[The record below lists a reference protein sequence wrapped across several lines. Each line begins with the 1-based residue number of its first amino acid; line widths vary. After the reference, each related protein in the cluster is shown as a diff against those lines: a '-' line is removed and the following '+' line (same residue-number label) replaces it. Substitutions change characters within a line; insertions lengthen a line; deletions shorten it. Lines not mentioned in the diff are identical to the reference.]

1 MGGLGNQLFIYTA
14 GLYLKELKGHDV
26 SFFAPHLKDP
36 KAHGYI
42 HADSSILDLS
52 FDAGFYTDVKRGEMS
67 KQIRDLISAYEVRA
81 LPMHGGL
88 SRRFPNYTSTQL
100 GYDPDFDS
108 VKRGTFVRGYFQSF
122 RYLEALQSKGHFMNL
137 ELREPSRSF
146 QEWEQ
151 RALSEKPLV
160 IHVRRGDYSK
170 TPNLGM
176 LGRDYYQ
183 HAISAAKARSGKTNP
198 EFWIFSDDPEFA
210 QALAMELEIE
220 ALVISKG
227 MNLRPA
233 EEMVLMT
240 LGSGHVIANSS
251 FSWWSASM
259 SSTSKFVIYP
269 EKWFRGMDDPKD
281 LAPPT
286 WISSPS
292 NWEST

>member
-1 MGGLGNQLFIYTA
+1 
-14 GLYLKELKGHDV
+14 
-26 SFFAPHLKDP
+26 
-36 KAHGYI
+36 
-42 HADSSILDLS
+42 
-52 FDAGFYTDVKRGEMS
+52 
-67 KQIRDLISAYEVRA
+67 
-81 LPMHGGL
+81 
-88 SRRFPNYTSTQL
+88 
-100 GYDPDFDS
+100 
-108 VKRGTFVRGYFQSF
+108 
-122 RYLEALQSKGHFMNL
+122 LQSKGHFMNL

-176 LGRDYYQ
+176 LARDYYQ

-220 ALVISKG
+220 ALVISKA
-227 MNLRPA
+227 MKLRPA

-269 EKWFRGMDDPKD
+269 EKWFRGMDAPKD